1 MEVGLPGH
9 FNALN
14 ALAAVAASCS
24 VGVPFAQ
31 ALEGIATVARVP
43 GRMERVDRGQPFD
56 VVVDFAHTPD
66 SLEQALRTV
75 RARTKGRVIVV
86 FGCAGERDR
95 LKRPAMGTVAA
106 TLGDVVVL
114 TDEDPRFEDRL
125 AILREIADG
134 AIHAGSIEG
143 SGHYKIDHLLN
154 SLWMMIKA
162 RICRQNNCTAACKFQ
177 HIF

>member
-1 MEVGLPGH
+1 
-9 FNALN
+9 
-14 ALAAVAASCS
+14 
-24 VGVPFAQ
+24 
-31 ALEGIATVARVP
+31 
-43 GRMERVDRGQPFD
+43 MERVDRGQPFD

-66 SLEQALRTV
+66 SLEQALRAV

-143 SGHYKIDHLLN
+143 SGLYIVPDRHEAIHFATEIARPGDVVLLAGKGHETSIIGSVDGRPSTITWN
-154 SLWMMIKA
+154 EFE
-162 RICRQNNCTAACKFQ
+162 AASSALAALGWNG
-177 HIF
+177 